1 MRRPPH
7 TNNTKTRLQTRRSAA
22 PPRASG
28 KTDRRESFGGNCRC
42 RSRYRVDECG
52 GMIRNCGPGGPGE
65 RPRRRGRRACE
76 FTHGGAL
83 GHTRRTDARRH
94 MDNITIVLS
103 NSSFVMLLPS
113 TAEKSGLATG
123 TPRAPWPCSQQL
135 LLSRSE
141 GHLTADTPD
150 ATDGTSS
157 HDIRIT
163 LCMIVPTR
171 FRRTLAGHGPRIT
184 HRTHRLRAG
193 CGVADFCGRGH
204 LSQSQP
210 MPR

>member
-1 MRRPPH
+1 MIRVRR
-7 TNNTKTRLQTRRSAA
+7 
-22 PPRASG
+22 
-28 KTDRRESFGGNCRC
+28 
-42 RSRYRVDECG
+42 
-52 GMIRNCGPGGPGE
+52 RNCGPAD
-65 RPRRRGRRACE
+65 RASARRRARGRGRRACE

-94 MDNITIVLS
+94 MDNITIVLSNSRS

-193 CGVADFCGRGH
+193 RGIADFCGRGH